1 MFQRSIFAFVAMM
14 SLGLVVVAQEAA
26 KPAEKAPRAFTFA
39 FGGGDGGY
47 LGVQTVEVNKENCT
61 KFGLTSGRG
70 VAIEKVVEGSPA
82 ANAGLRDNDV
92 IIAVN
97 GDEVASSRKLTRLIT
112 EIDPDHTA
120 KITVLRNGSQ
130 QDVTATL
137 GRRPTPKFEN
147 GSFSGTIPAMPSMPQ
162 FKEFPRIEAPGI
174 AVAPGMEGK
183 SFAWNVGQGRSIG
196 IAVYPITK
204 QLGERFGVESGLMIN
219 NVRDN
224 SPAAK
229 AGLRA
234 GDIIFETDGKAVKNN
249 LDLIRAINAK
259 KEGDVQITYIR
270 DRDRKTVTI
279 TPEISKDGGFV
290 FSTDGDGVF
299 PAPKPGAA
307 TLVRPAVPMTP
318 RTPMPSPAVMPAFPG
333 RIL

>member
-14 SLGLVVVAQEAA
+14 SLCLVVVAQEAA
-26 KPAEKAPRAFTFA
+26 KPAEKAPKAFTFA
-39 FGGGDGGY
+39 FGGDGGY
-47 LGVQTVEVNKENCT
+47 LGVQTIEVNKDNYA
-61 KFGLTSGRG
+61 KFGLSSVRG
-70 VAIEKVVEGSPA
+70 VAIEKVVEDSPA
-82 ANAGLRDNDV
+82 ANAGLRDGDV

-137 GRRPTPKFEN
+137 GRRPAPQFLN
-147 GSFSGTIPAMPSMPQ
+147 GSFATTIPGRVEMPE
-162 FKEFPRIEAPGI
+162 FKEFPRIEVPGI
-174 AVAPGMEGK
+174 AIAPGMEGR
-183 SFAWNVGQGRSIG
+183 SFSWGVGQGRSIG
-196 IAVYPITK
+196 VAVYPMTK
-204 QLGERFGVESGLMIN
+204 QLGERYGIDGGVMIN
-219 NVRDN
+219 NVRDD

-234 GDIIFETDGKAVKNN
+234 GDIIVEADGKAVKNN
-249 LDLIRAINAK
+249 LDLIRAINGK
-259 KEGDVQITYIR
+259 KEGDIQVTYVR
-270 DRDRKTVTI
+270 DRDRKTVSI
-279 TPEISKDGGFV
+279 TPEVSKDSGFV
-290 FSTDGDGVF
+290 FSTDGEGMF

-307 TLVRPAVPMTP
+307 FARPVTP
-318 RTPMPSPAVMPAFPG
+318 TAPTAPLSAPALMPIPARG